1 MKNTQQMA
9 GRHKEVIYVGYGVTL
24 KTGLH
29 RFPILCYI
37 AEFLR
42 VFPYFFHH
50 SKDFFF
56 GRNIYHSGSGKIN
69 IHLHIGLFPVKQT
82 MKKMASCCR
91 IELWQE
97 ALSMAR
103 KYTYAMACAHRFS
116 ACWYLKISHCKQ
128 ANDQKLSDGLL
139 AFMSPIVLKNTFS
152 SVWVL

>member
-1 MKNTQQMA
+1 MNLKSLENLPLLFLKETKIKTPFQMA

-69 IHLHIGLFPVKQT
+69 IHLHI
-82 MKKMASCCR
+82 
-91 IELWQE
+91 
-97 ALSMAR
+97 
-103 KYTYAMACAHRFS
+103 AMTA
-116 ACWYLKISHCKQ
+116 
-128 ANDQKLSDGLL
+128 
-139 AFMSPIVLKNTFS
+139 
-152 SVWVL
+152 

>member
-1 MKNTQQMA
+1 MIKQTILSEFLRRLYKKSIRKSLLAKEKGHKKAPAQMA

-69 IHLHIGLFPVKQT
+69 IHLHI
-82 MKKMASCCR
+82 
-91 IELWQE
+91 
-97 ALSMAR
+97 
-103 KYTYAMACAHRFS
+103 AMTA
-116 ACWYLKISHCKQ
+116 
-128 ANDQKLSDGLL
+128 
-139 AFMSPIVLKNTFS
+139 
-152 SVWVL
+152 

>member
-1 MKNTQQMA
+1 MLCNPSCGSRKNLRGSPTHFLDFFDRCANPFSLHPLRGAPKRSPRRSPSLGFIPIFAQKNNGHQMA

-24 KTGLH
+24 KMGLH

-69 IHLHIGLFPVKQT
+69 IHLYI
-82 MKKMASCCR
+82 
-91 IELWQE
+91 
-97 ALSMAR
+97 
-103 KYTYAMACAHRFS
+103 AMTA
-116 ACWYLKISHCKQ
+116 
-128 ANDQKLSDGLL
+128 
-139 AFMSPIVLKNTFS
+139 
-152 SVWVL
+152 